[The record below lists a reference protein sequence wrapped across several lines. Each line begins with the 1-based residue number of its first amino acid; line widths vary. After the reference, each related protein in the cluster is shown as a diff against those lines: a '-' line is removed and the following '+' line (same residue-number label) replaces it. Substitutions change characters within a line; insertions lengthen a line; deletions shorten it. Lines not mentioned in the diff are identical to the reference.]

1 MNQSE
6 PERGVERG
14 LRKSTLTK
22 TCCAKVGRGA
32 FQQYTQNLHIHQH
45 THKNTHTQTHTHTQI
60 HTSTP
65 QHTHTQEPTQ
75 HTDFESEKHSSA
87 HRCWGPAHECSRPPP
102 PQPTQSQRGA
112 RQQQALGP
120 VCHTVEAQNSQ
131 PRWLCLQGKCPCL
144 PQVAQKDER
153 RTCPKPCLPKDEA
166 QRKAFYKSQRDKSTA
181 HGEMPSLHHP
191 LQTQC
196 QRGAEQQQARVFSA
210 MFATSE
216 S

>member
-1 MNQSE
+1 M
-6 PERGVERG
+6 ERG

-131 PRWLCLQGKCPCL
+131 PRWLCLRGKCPCL
-144 PQVAQKDER
+144 PQSKHRILSHVGYAYEECAPVCHSR
-153 RTCPKPCLPKDEA
+153 
-166 QRKAFYKSQRDKSTA
+166 ST
-181 HGEMPSLHHP
+181 E
-191 LQTQC
+191 
-196 QRGAEQQQARVFSA
+196 FSA
-210 MFATSE
+210 TLVMLTRKVPLFATGGTKG
-216 S
+216 